1 MGINAGGGERS
12 QWKRRDA
19 GGQLCGRCW
28 FGWVWG
34 MRGRELIPL
43 QDPGLQPQDK
53 MPQLI
58 QLNPVQ
64 VAAGRWGVGGCGE
77 GAPQQHRGLLL
88 LGVLHGAGGSELH
101 CMLRALQRGL
111 FRKEDQTWDFLPC
124 VHFPTLLLSKPPCIL
139 SHPET
144 PLPSWQRGPSHEAPP
159 LQPELQ
165 QSRAA
170 SLQA

>member
-1 MGINAGGGERS
+1 MEEEGCRGPV
-12 QWKRRDA
+12 
-19 GGQLCGRCW
+19 
-28 FGWVWG
+28 VWSVLV
-34 MRGRELIPL
+34 RL
-43 QDPGLQPQDK
+43 
-53 MPQLI
+53 
-58 QLNPVQ
+58 
-64 VAAGRWGVGGCGE
+64 GVGEAWEGADSPPGTRTTTSGYDTSTDSAEYHPGSCREKGGVGAGGE
-77 GAPQQHRGLLL
+77 GATQQHRGLLL

-101 CMLRALQRGL
+101 CMLGALQRGL

-144 PLPSWQRGPSHEAPP
+144 PLPSWQRGPRHEAPP

>member
-1 MGINAGGGERS
+1 MQVEEKEAGARGGMQGAS
-12 QWKRRDA
+12 
-19 GGQLCGRCW
+19 CW
-28 FGWVWG
+28 WPNVWSVLV
-34 MRGRELIPL
+34 RL
-43 QDPGLQPQDK
+43 
-53 MPQLI
+53 
-58 QLNPVQ
+58 
-64 VAAGRWGVGGCGE
+64 GVGDAWEGADSPPGHRTTTSGYDTSTDSAEYHPGSCREKGGVGAGGE

-101 CMLRALQRGL
+101 CILRVLQRGL

-139 SHPET
+139 S
-144 PLPSWQRGPSHEAPP
+144 RGPSHEVPP

>member
-1 MGINAGGGERS
+1 MQGAS
-12 QWKRRDA
+12 
-19 GGQLCGRCW
+19 CW
-28 FGWVWG
+28 WPNVWSVLV
-34 MRGRELIPL
+34 RL
-43 QDPGLQPQDK
+43 
-53 MPQLI
+53 
-58 QLNPVQ
+58 
-64 VAAGRWGVGGCGE
+64 GVGDAWEGADSPPGHRTTTSGYDTSTDSAEYHPGSCREKGGVGAGGE

-101 CMLRALQRGL
+101 CMLGALQRGL
-111 FRKEDQTWDFLPC
+111 FRKEDQMWDFLPC

-139 SHPET
+139 S
-144 PLPSWQRGPSHEAPP
+144 RGPSHEAPP